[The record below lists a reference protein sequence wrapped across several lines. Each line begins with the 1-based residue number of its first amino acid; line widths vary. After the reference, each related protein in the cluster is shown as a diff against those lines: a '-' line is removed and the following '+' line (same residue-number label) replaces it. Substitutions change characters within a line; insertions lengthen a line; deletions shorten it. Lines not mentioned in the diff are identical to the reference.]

1 MKKLLSKLKQRHF
14 KAFTLLEMLLV
25 LLVISVLLILIIPN
39 IAKQSKHVQ
48 DTGCEAQQKMVN
60 SQIEAFSLNKNRVP
74 SSIDELVSEGFLKEG
89 QKTCKSGKTISISDG
104 EAKVNE

>member
-14 KAFTLLEMLLV
+14 KAFTLLEMMLV

-60 SQIEAFSLNKNRVP
+60 SQIEAFSLNKNRAP

>member
-14 KAFTLLEMLLV
+14 KAFTLLEMLLA

>member
-60 SQIEAFSLNKNRVP
+60 SQIEAFSLNKNRAP

>member
-1 MKKLLSKLKQRHF
+1 MKKLLSKLNQRHF

-60 SQIEAFSLNKNRVP
+60 SQIEAFSLNKNRAP

>member
-1 MKKLLSKLKQRHF
+1 MKNLVKNLKHKYLR
-14 KAFTLLEMLLV
+14 AFTLLEMLLV

-60 SQIEAFSLNKNRVP
+60 SQIEAFTLNKNRAP
-74 SSIDELVSEGFLKEG
+74 SSIDELVSEGFLKED
-89 QKTCKSGKTISISDG
+89 QKTCKSGKTITISDG
-104 EAKVNE
+104 EATVSQ

>member
-14 KAFTLLEMLLV
+14 KAFTLLEMLLA

-60 SQIEAFSLNKNRVP
+60 SQIEAFSLNKNRAP